1 MMSVATLPDPLENR
15 SSPVATP
22 GMDAAVRGVLRDAID
37 AYADED
43 RVAQSLRRHMERL
56 DEPLRVAIAGKVK
69 AGKSTLLNA
78 LVGEEI
84 APTDA
89 GECTRVV
96 TWYQYA
102 SSPRITLEPKT
113 GVPTQLPL
121 HRADGRLSMNL
132 AGHSAHEV
140 ERLLVDWPSRGLRAG
155 TLIDTP
161 GIDSLSTSVSARTTS
176 FLTPT
181 DEPSAADAIVYLM
194 RHLHASD
201 VRFLESFYD
210 QAAGRATMINAIGVL
225 SRADEV
231 GVGRIDALLSAQK
244 VARRYSDDPM
254 MRQLC
259 QTVVPVAGL
268 LAQTGRTLRQAEFV
282 ALQDLAACPRS
293 ETSALLLSADRFV
306 RPDAPVPV
314 AAHDRAVLLE
324 RFGLFGVR
332 LSIALIR
339 GGVQDASALAADLV
353 RRSGLDEVRRVLA
366 VQFTQRS
373 DVLKARSALL
383 AVDRVLRE
391 EPRAGTEAIV
401 NAVERIL
408 AGAHEFQELRLL
420 AALRAPGLTLT
431 RDVRLEAERLLGGR
445 GTGVDARLD
454 LPAAPAPDEIRA
466 AALDALRR
474 WRERAENPLSDRAT
488 TAICAVVIRSC
499 EGILAGVDR

>member
-1 MMSVATLPDPLENR
+1 
-15 SSPVATP
+15 
-22 GMDAAVRGVLRDAID
+22 MDTAVRTLLRDAID
-37 AYADED
+37 AYADQPRIAD
-43 RVAQSLRRHMERL
+43 SLRGHVRRL

-89 GECTRVV
+89 GECTRVI
-96 TWYQYA
+96 TWYRYA
-102 SSPRITLEPKT
+102 GSPRITLQQKT
-113 GVPTQLPL
+113 GGATELPL
-121 HRADGRLSMNL
+121 RRVDGQLSMDL
-132 AGHSAHEV
+132 AGRSADEV
-140 ERLLVDWPSRGLRAG
+140 ERLLVDWPSRSLSAV

-161 GIDSLSTSVSARTTS
+161 GIDSLSVAVSKRTTS
-176 FLTPT
+176 FLTPA

-201 VRFLESFYD
+201 VRFLESFHD
-210 QAAGRATMINAIGVL
+210 QAIGRATMINAIGVL

-244 VARRYSDDPM
+244 VARRYSDDPK

-282 ALQDLAACPRS
+282 ALQALAACPRS

-306 RPDAPVPV
+306 RAEATVPLAPHERG
-314 AAHDRAVLLE
+314 ALLE

-332 LSIALIR
+332 LAIALIR
-339 GGVQDASALAADLV
+339 GGLQDAAALAADLV
-353 RRSGLDEVRRVLA
+353 RRSGLEDVRRVLT
-366 VQFTQRS
+366 VQFTERS

-383 AVDRVLRE
+383 AVDRVLLE
-391 EPRAGTEAIV
+391 APRAGTEQLV
-401 NAVERIL
+401 TAVERIL
-408 AGAHEFQELRLL
+408 AGAHEFQELRVLG
-420 AALRAPGLTLT
+420 ALRAPGLTLP
-431 RDVRLEAERLLGGR
+431 REVRLEAERLLGGM

-454 LPAAPAPDEIRA
+454 LPAAPAPDEVRT
-466 AALDALRR
+466 AALDALIR
-474 WRERAENPLSDRAT
+474 WRQRAENPLSDRAT
-488 TAICAVVIRSC
+488 AGICAVVIRSC
-499 EGILAGVDR
+499 EGILAAPEVRRSGAQRS

>member
-1 MMSVATLPDPLENR
+1 VTSLASRPSWNSTTG
-15 SSPVATP
+15 AP
-22 GMDAAVRGVLRDAID
+22 GMDAAVRAVLGDAID
-37 AYADED
+37 AYADD
-43 RVAQSLRRHMERL
+43 RRTAQSLRRHMQRL
-56 DEPLRVAIAGKVK
+56 NEPLRVALAGKVK

-102 SSPRITLEPKT
+102 NSPSITLQPKT
-113 GVPTQLPL
+113 GQPTQLPL
-121 HRADGRLSMNL
+121 RRVDGKLSMDL
-132 AGHSAHEV
+132 AGRSADDV

-161 GIDSLSTSVSARTTS
+161 GIDSLSTAVSARTTT

-201 VRFLESFYD
+201 VRFLESFHD
-210 QAAGRATMINAIGVL
+210 QAAGRATTINAIGVL

-231 GVGRIDALLSAQK
+231 GAGRIDALLSAQK

-254 MRQLC
+254 LRQLC
-259 QTVVPVAGL
+259 QSVVPVAGL
-268 LAQTGRTLRQAEFV
+268 LAQTGRTLRQAEFA
-282 ALQDLAACPRS
+282 ALQDLAACSRS
-293 ETSALLLSADRFV
+293 ETTALLLSADRFV
-306 RPDAPVPV
+306 RAEADVPV
-314 AAHDRAVLLE
+314 APHDRAELLD
-324 RFGLFGVR
+324 RFGMFGVR
-332 LSIALIR
+332 LAIALIR
-339 GGVQDASALAADLV
+339 GGLNDASALASDLV
-353 RRSGLDEVRRVLA
+353 RRSGLEEVRRVLS
-366 VQFTQRS
+366 VQFTERS

-391 EPRAGTEAIV
+391 TPRPGTEPIV
-401 NAVERIL
+401 TAVERIL

-420 AALRAPGLTLT
+420 GALRAPGLTLP
-431 RDVRLEAERLLGGR
+431 RDARVEAERLLGGA

-454 LPAAPAPDEIRA
+454 LPAAPAPDEVRA

-488 TAICAVVIRSC
+488 SAASAVVIRSV
-499 EGILAGVDR
+499 EGILAGVTTR

>member
-1 MMSVATLPDPLENR
+1 MTLGATR
-15 SSPVATP
+15 AHAGSSP
-22 GMDAAVRGVLRDAID
+22 GMDAAVRAVLNDAID
-37 AYADED
+37 AYADDGRIAET
-43 RVAQSLRRHMERL
+43 LRRHLQRL

-89 GECTRVV
+89 GECTRII

-102 SSPRITLEPKT
+102 PSPRIILQPKV
-113 GVPTQLPL
+113 GPPAQLPL
-121 HRADGRLSMNL
+121 HRVDGKLNMDLGGRSID
-132 AGHSAHEV
+132 EV
-140 ERLLVDWPSRGLRAG
+140 ERLLVDWPSRGLRAS

-161 GIDSLSTSVSARTTS
+161 GIDSLSTTVSARTTS

-201 VRFLESFYD
+201 VRFLESFHD
-210 QAAGRATMINAIGVL
+210 QVAGRATMINAIGVL

-244 VARRYSDDPM
+244 VARRYSDDPTL
-254 MRQLC
+254 RQLC

-282 ALQDLAACPRS
+282 ALQELAGCSRS
-293 ETSALLLSADRFV
+293 ETAALLLSADRFV
-306 RPDAPVPV
+306 RADAPVPV
-314 AAHDRAVLLE
+314 AAHDRALLLE

-332 LSIALIR
+332 LAIALIR
-339 GGVQDASALAADLV
+339 GGLHDAAALAADLV
-353 RRSGLDEVRRVLA
+353 RRSGLNDVRRLIA
-366 VQFTQRS
+366 VQFTERS

-391 EPRAGTEAIV
+391 FPRPGIEPIV
-401 NAVERIL
+401 TAVERIL

-420 AALRAPGLTLT
+420 GALRAPGLTLPP
-431 RDVRLEAERLLGGR
+431 DARLEAERLLGGL

-454 LPAAPAPDEIRA
+454 LPAAPAPEEVRA
-466 AALDALRR
+466 AALDALTR
-474 WRERAENPLSDRAT
+474 WRQRAENPLSDRAT
-488 TAICAVVIRSC
+488 AATCAVVIRSC
-499 EGILAGVDR
+499 EGILASVGR

>member
-1 MMSVATLPDPLENR
+1 
-15 SSPVATP
+15 
-22 GMDAAVRGVLRDAID
+22 MDAAVRAVLRDAVD
-37 AYADED
+37 AYADD
-43 RVAQSLRRHMERL
+43 AHVAEVLRRHVQRL

-89 GECTRVV
+89 GECTRVI

-102 SSPRITLEPKT
+102 PSPRITLEPRT
-113 GVPTQLPL
+113 GEASQLPL
-121 HRADGRLSMNL
+121 HRVDGKLSMDL
-132 AGHSAHEV
+132 AGRAADEV
-140 ERLLVDWPSRGLRAG
+140 DRLLVDWPSRGLRAS

-161 GIDSLSTSVSARTTS
+161 GIDSLSTKVSTRTTS
-176 FLTPT
+176 FLAPT

-201 VRFLESFYD
+201 VHFLESFHD

-231 GVGRIDALLSAQK
+231 GAGRIDALLSAQK

-254 MRQLC
+254 LRQLC
-259 QTVVPVAGL
+259 QSVVPVAGL
-268 LAQTGRTLRQAEFV
+268 LAQTGRTLRQGEFV
-282 ALQDLAACPRS
+282 ALQELAECSRS

-306 RPDAPVPV
+306 RAEASVPV
-314 AAHDRAVLLE
+314 AARDRAALLE
-324 RFGLFGVR
+324 RFGLFGIR
-332 LSIALIR
+332 LAIALIR
-339 GGVQDASALAADLV
+339 GGLRDAAALAADLV
-353 RRSGLDEVRRVLA
+353 RRSGLDEVRRVIA
-366 VQFTQRS
+366 VQFTERS

-391 EPRAGTEAIV
+391 SPRRGTEQIV
-401 NAVERIL
+401 TAVERIL

-420 AALRAPGLTLT
+420 GALRAPGLTLP
-431 RDVRLEAERLLGGR
+431 RDARLEAERLLGGL

-454 LPAAPAPDEIRA
+454 LPAAPAPDEIRT
-466 AALDALRR
+466 AALDALTR
-474 WRERAENPLSDRAT
+474 WRQRAENPLSDRAT
-488 TAICAVVIRSC
+488 AAVCAVVIRSC

>member
-1 MMSVATLPDPLENR
+1 MTRLDFPPGSAGP
-15 SSPVATP
+15 ATP
-22 GMDAAVRGVLRDAID
+22 GMDAAVRAVLHDAID
-37 AYADED
+37 AYADDGRIAEL
-43 RVAQSLRRHMERL
+43 LRRHVQRL

-89 GECTRVV
+89 GECTRII
-96 TWYQYA
+96 TWYRYA
-102 SSPRITLEPKT
+102 PSPRITLEPKS
-113 GVPTQLPL
+113 GEAAQLPL
-121 HRADGRLSMNL
+121 HRMDGKLSMEL
-132 AGHSAHEV
+132 GGRSANDV
-140 ERLLVDWPSRGLRAG
+140 ERLLVDWPSRGLRAS

-176 FLTPT
+176 FLTPV

-201 VRFLESFYD
+201 VHFLESFHD

-254 MRQLC
+254 LRQLC
-259 QTVVPVAGL
+259 QSVVPVAGL

-282 ALQDLAACPRS
+282 ALQELAACSRS

-306 RPDAPVPV
+306 RAEASVPV
-314 AAHDRAVLLE
+314 APHERAALLE

-332 LSIALIR
+332 LGIALIR
-339 GGVQDASALAADLV
+339 GGLRDAAALAADLV
-353 RRSGLDEVRRVLA
+353 RRSGLDEVRRVIA
-366 VQFTQRS
+366 VQFTERS
-373 DVLKARSALL
+373 DILKARSALL

-391 EPRAGTEAIV
+391 SPRPGTEQIV
-401 NAVERIL
+401 TSVEQIL

-420 AALRAPGLTLT
+420 GALRAPGLTLP
-431 RDVRLEAERLLGGR
+431 RDARLEAERLLGGL

-454 LPAAPAPDEIRA
+454 LPAAPAPEEIRA
-466 AALDALRR
+466 AALDALTR
-474 WRERAENPLSDRAT
+474 WRQRAENPLSDRAT
-488 TAICAVVIRSC
+488 AAACAVVIRSC
-499 EGILAGVDR
+499 EGILAAANR